1 MCESMV
7 DIQSAA
13 AENRQGKRKKKKD
26 ETRAA
31 KYNWA
36 AIKNHRLTAPKKQN
50 LLQFTACGKKIKARL
65 SRLLRHLAWKRRW
78 PIRILALH

>member
-1 MCESMV
+1 MV

-36 AIKNHRLTAPKKQN
+36 AIKNHRLTAPKKTEP
-50 LLQFTACGKKIKARL
+50 FAVHCVR
-65 SRLLRHLAWKRRW
+65 
-78 PIRILALH
+78 